1 MRRDDAHAALAGG
14 PARRSLGDGGD
25 EDEFGAAADGR
36 SRSRRSA
43 CRVLEV
49 PLQDRVR
56 RVVADVA
63 AMARVGSRPVGH
75 DGRALGIVKEKGG
88 TITLGILKLLP
99 GSLMRGA
106 LGLP

>member
-1 MRRDDAHAALAGG
+1 MWSDVSDGQLVRRDDAHAALAG
-14 PARRSLGDGGD
+14 RD
-25 EDEFGAAADGR
+25 EDELSAAADGP
-36 SRSRRSA
+36 SRGRRSA

-49 PLQDRVR
+49 PLQNGGR

-63 AMARVGSRPVGH
+63 ATARVGGGPVGH

-88 TITLGILKLLP
+88 TITLGILKQLP